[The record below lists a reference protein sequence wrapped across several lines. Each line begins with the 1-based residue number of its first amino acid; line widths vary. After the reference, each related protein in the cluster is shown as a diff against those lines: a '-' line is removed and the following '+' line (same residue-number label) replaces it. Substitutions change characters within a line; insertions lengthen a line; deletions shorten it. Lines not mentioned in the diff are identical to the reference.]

1 MNTTMNGTATAPAKK
16 AREHRAGAKKAAL
29 EVSQLL
35 DHGAAR
41 AAFVRTLTGRN
52 LSSHT
57 ITAYGADVEQFTSWL
72 ESTDV
77 SITRPDQVTRSTI
90 TNYLVHLAGLGNS
103 GVTRARKLAALR
115 EFFRYLTE
123 AGVISASPA
132 AAIDMPQKERKQRVY
147 LRPDEFSKM
156 LAVAGGNPRDFAIL
170 QLFLQTGIRI
180 SELVNLRTG
189 DVDLDGRTITITG
202 KGKNQREIVL
212 EKKGTQAL
220 ASYLKV
226 REDSFDDHL
235 FLSYQGTGLSLTAVK
250 KLVIKYR
257 DLAGISKRIS
267 AHSLRHTFATYKAS
281 RGVSAF
287 QLKEWLGHS
296 SISTSAIYVHL
307 AKQDGRKP
315 MEATSL

>member
-1 MNTTMNGTATAPAKK
+1 MSDTVPNNTVQAMPPRRRHQEILTPVRGPRLPFT
-16 AREHRAGAKKAAL
+16 ECL
-29 EVSQLL
+29 ESFL
-35 DHGAAR
+35 
-41 AAFVRTLTGRN
+41 RTLRARN
-52 LSSHT
+52 LSSNT
-57 ITAYGADVEQFTSWL
+57 ITAYGADVGQFTSWVV
-72 ESTDV
+72 STDV

-90 TNYLVHLAGLGNS
+90 TDYLAHLAGNGSS
-103 GVTRARKLAALR
+103 GVTRARKLASLR
-115 EFFRYLTE
+115 EFFRCLTKE
-123 AGVISASPA
+123 GVISVSPA
-132 AAIDMPQKERKQRVY
+132 ASVEMPIKERKQRVY

-170 QLFLQTGIRI
+170 QLFLQTGIRV

-189 DVDLDGRTITITG
+189 DVDFEGRTITITG
-202 KGKNQREIVL
+202 KGRNQREIVL

-220 ASYLKV
+220 ANYLD
-226 REDSFDDHL
+226 RRPDSFDDHL

-267 AHSLRHTFATYKAS
+267 CHSLRHTFATYKAS

-307 AKQDGRKP
+307 AKQDGRKQ